1 MIQSRRPTENS
12 DNWTVRPAALD
23 DFDAVLGLITR
34 LNWADY
40 GEPMISADSLQR
52 LWQSP
57 TLRLAT
63 DTWLVAS
70 PEGQLAAYA
79 QLLREGDTRFYP
91 AVHVEEAYRES
102 GIGTHL
108 LRLAEARAMASRGKH
123 PHITL
128 TSRISQRNAAGTS
141 TFEKAGYTRT
151 LSFSMME
158 IRMVELP
165 APPQWPEGIAVRTF
179 TVGQDEQA
187 TYAADEEASEDKG
200 YHDPLSFEAWAQ
212 RMNLY
217 GDSFDPALWF
227 LACDGDQVAG
237 VALCAYSQETH
248 TGWVDHLGVRRRWRN
263 RGIGMALLLHSLG
276 EFYRRGTGRVK
287 LSVDSHSLT
296 HAPRLYRRAGMEIV
310 QQYHIYRKNLR
321 FDAPDEAARTP
332 GVETGEGAGRR

>member
-1 MIQSRRPTENS
+1 MTHSRRFTENS
-12 DNWTVRPAALD
+12 DHWTVRPAALD
-23 DFDAVLGLITR
+23 DLYAVLDLITR
-34 LNWADY
+34 LNLADY

-79 QLLREGDTRFYP
+79 ELRRKGDTRFYP
-91 AVHVEEAYRES
+91 AVHVEGAYRQS

-108 LRLAEARAMASRGKH
+108 LRLAEARAVASRGHH

-128 TSRISQRNAAGTS
+128 TSRISQRNAAGIS
-141 TFEKAGYTRT
+141 TFEEAGYARK

-158 IRMVELP
+158 IRMAEFLP
-165 APPQWPEGIAVRTF
+165 LPQWPEGIVARTF

-200 YHDPLSFEAWAQ
+200 YSDPLSFEAWAR

-217 GDSFDPALWF
+217 GDSFDPELWF
-227 LACDGDQVAG
+227 LACDGDQVVG

-248 TGWVDHLGVRRRWRN
+248 TGWVDHLGVRRAWRK

-276 EFYRRGTGRVK
+276 EFYRRGTRRVR

-296 HAPRLYRRAGMEIV
+296 HAPRLYRRAGMETV
-310 QQYHIYRKNLR
+310 QQYHFYRKDLR
-321 FDAPDEAARTP
+321 FDVPDEAARTP
-332 GVETGEGAGRR
+332 RVETGEA